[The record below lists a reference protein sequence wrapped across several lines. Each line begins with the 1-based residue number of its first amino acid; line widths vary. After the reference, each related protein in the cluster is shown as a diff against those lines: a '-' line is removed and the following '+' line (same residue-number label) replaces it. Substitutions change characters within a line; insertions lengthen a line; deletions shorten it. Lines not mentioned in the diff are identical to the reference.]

1 VTDHEHSSKQP
12 RAMAGLRATVASC
25 LLAIGLLLA
34 VASFAGPV
42 ADAAVGGPPSAHII
56 LVGNRSTRADLQATV
71 IANGLTTKA
80 TFAYATSPSGPWTIL
95 ASKTFEPDSQPE
107 IFAGIVHHLAPATTY
122 YLRIEATNSSGA
134 VRESK
139 IDDTVS
145 GHSEQVED
153 FTTDSVTAPEVF
165 TGYDPIELGEES
177 QKPRLPCGRHVT
189 SFQCKT
195 HIETNG
201 TATEYHI
208 EYATSKEGAF
218 EPFTSGS
225 SSTISVAEDF
235 AEPEAGLTGLAPETT
250 YYLRVRA
257 TNEKGTVSYVEP
269 LETITGKPS
278 ELGLSAKNVGSTSA
292 ALTASFR
299 PDTFAT
305 EYRLEET
312 TEPDNSGSWTAVPG
326 GEGTVPAAAEEYRHA
341 TAQLT
346 GLNPATT
353 YYVRL
358 FAKNTHGEATSQV
371 ESFETSRPP
380 EATTFALHALR
391 GETVRILGSVTPG
404 GSSVNEEQAV
414 TVGGGATGGTFTLTF
429 EGETTEPIPYIN
441 HETEP
446 NEESELGR
454 VEHALEAL
462 RDIGEGNV
470 SVSENFATST
480 YTVEFTGALAGRDLP
495 EMTADASGLT
505 PSGAVTVAA
514 VQSAVAF
521 DFGYR
526 FQYLDSE
533 SFEKE
538 GWNSPKTVTTP
549 AVDLGAGSEETVD
562 VGQDLTKAQPGRGYH
577 YRLLAT
583 NNTAG
588 DPTVDGAEQ
597 TLTVPAPIPSQE
609 PSCTNQQFRSG
620 LSALLPDCRAYEQVT
635 PAEKEG
641 AEDTFTYGGASSISG
656 TVIGEDG
663 DHFAFRGAGV
673 QWGSNPDPV
682 QSRYFF
688 TRVPGEGW
696 EMTSARPAGET
707 GPFSYQPRLYS
718 PDLTQVGLEVDWGTT
733 SFTDSREVRFE
744 FGPPGGPYTTV
755 ASVPR
760 RDLPVVEDGWA
771 GASSDLGTLVL
782 QNEDRALVSGHVTG
796 TSSGNDLYEYS
807 AGVLRQLNV
816 GLEGKTIGTCG
827 AQLVD
832 GREGGESG
840 HSSLHAVSEAGSR
853 VFFEAVPGSDCSAS
867 MDLYMRVGGAE
878 TIPIGEY
885 EFVEADP
892 EGARLLIRR
901 DGALYRY
908 DTETR
913 AIEPVPASES
923 MSVPQRYSYE
933 VAVVSTWEF
942 GVKYQLGTGSE
953 GQVLRYDNLEHTV
966 ECMSCASSFDPEP
979 KLNAFLTT
987 SALQET
993 EVNGLPRPT
1002 FASANGDYVF
1012 FDTPAALVPQ
1022 DIDGEIPPQTVHK
1035 EENSALYSR
1044 SSDVYEWRANG
1055 VDGCSHIQGCLALIS
1070 SGRGG
1075 YYVELL
1081 GTDPSGDDVFF
1092 ATHESLVP
1100 SDQDNAG
1107 DVYDARI
1114 GGGFPPPAARPVECE
1129 GDACSTPASAPV
1141 DVTPSSFA
1149 FTGAGNVLQPPSSKP
1164 AVKSKKPKPKKKKK
1178 GSQKKGKH
1186 AGKVVKGHGKA
1197 KKSSRRSK

>member
-1 VTDHEHSSKQP
+1 VVT
-12 RAMAGLRATVASC
+12 
-25 LLAIGLLLA
+25 
-34 VASFAGPV
+34 
-42 ADAAVGGPPSAHII
+42 
-56 LVGNRSTRADLQATV
+56 
-71 IANGLTTKA
+71 NGLTTKA
-80 TFAYATSPSGPWTIL
+80 TFAYATSPSGPWTTL
-95 ASKTFEPDSQPE
+95 ASKTLEPNTLTPE
-107 IFAGIVHHLAPATTY
+107 IFNGVVHHLAPATSY
-122 YLRIEATNSSGA
+122 YLRVEAANSSGTTVEGA
-134 VRESK
+134 INDESAPSHNAE
-139 IDDTVS
+139 T
-145 GHSEQVED
+145 VED
-153 FTTDSVTAPEVF
+153 FTTDPAAAPEAF
-165 TGYDPIELGEES
+165 TETDPVALGEES
-177 QKPRLPCGRHVT
+177 HTSRLSCYRHVT
-189 SFQCKT
+189 SFHCKT
-195 HIETNG
+195 HVETNG
-201 TATEYHI
+201 AATEYHI

-218 EPFTSGS
+218 APFTSGS
-225 SSTISVAEDF
+225 SGTVSVAEDF
-235 AEPEAGLTGLAPETT
+235 TEPEADLTGLAPETT

-257 TNEKGTVSYVEP
+257 TNEEGTVSYVEP

-278 ELGLSAKNVGSTSA
+278 ELHLSAQNVGSTSA

-312 TEPDNSGSWTAVPG
+312 TEPGNSGSWATVPG
-326 GEGTVPAAAEEYRHA
+326 GAGTVPAAAEEYRRA
-341 TAQLT
+341 TAHLT
-346 GLNPATT
+346 GLSPATT
-353 YYVRL
+353 YYIRL

-371 ESFETSRPP
+371 ESFKTAGPP
-380 EATTFALHALR
+380 AATTFALHALH
-391 GETVRILGSVTPG
+391 GETARMLGSVAPG

-446 NEESELGR
+446 NEQSENSR
-454 VEHALEAL
+454 VERALEAL
-462 RDIGEGNV
+462 PDIGKGNL
-470 SVSENFATST
+470 SVAENFATST
-480 YTVEFTGALAGRDLP
+480 YTVELTGALAGKDLP

-505 PSGAVTVAA
+505 PSGGTVTVAI
-514 VQSAVAF
+514 VQSAATF

-533 SFEKE
+533 SFAKE

-549 AVDLGAGSEETVD
+549 GVDLGAGDEETVD
-562 VGQDLTKAQPGRGYH
+562 VGQDLTEAQPGRGYH
-577 YRLLAT
+577 YRLLAG

-609 PSCTNQQFRSG
+609 PSCPNQQFRTG
-620 LSALLPDCRAYEQVT
+620 PSALLPDCRAYEQVT
-635 PAEKEG
+635 PFEKEG
-641 AEDTFTYGGASSISG
+641 AEDTFTYGGASAASG
-656 TVIGEDG
+656 VAIGEDG
-663 DHFAFRGAGV
+663 DHVAFRGAGV

-718 PDLTQVGLEVDWGTT
+718 PNLTQIGLEVDWGTT
-733 SFTDSREVRFE
+733 SLTDSSELRFE
-744 FGPPGGPYTTV
+744 LGPPGGPYTTV

-760 RDLPVVEDGWA
+760 RDLPEYDHEKGWA

-782 QNEDRALVSGHVTG
+782 QNEDRALIPGHHTG

-807 AGVLRQLNV
+807 AGQLRQLNV
-816 GLEGKTIGTCG
+816 GPEGRTVGACG
-827 AQLVD
+827 AQLVV

-840 HSSLHAVSEAGSR
+840 ESSLHAVSESGAR
-853 VFFEAVPGSDCSAS
+853 VFFEAVPGSSCSAS
-867 MDLYMRVGGAE
+867 KDLYMRVGGVE

-892 EGARLLIRR
+892 EGSRLLIRK

-913 AIEPVPASES
+913 ATEPVSASES
-923 MSVPQRYSYE
+923 LSAPQRYSYE
-933 VAVVSTWEF
+933 VGVVPTWEF
-942 GVKYQLGTGSE
+942 GVEHQLGANSDE

-979 KLNAFLTT
+979 KLNAVFAGTRV
-987 SALQET
+987 ET
-993 EVNGLPRPT
+993 GINGSPRRT

-1022 DIDGEIPPQTVHK
+1022 DIDGEIPPQTERK
-1035 EENSALYSR
+1035 EEDLESALYSR

-1055 VDGCSHIQGCLALIS
+1055 VDGCSHVQGCLALIS

-1081 GTDPSGDDVFF
+1081 GTDPSGEDVFF

-1100 SDQDNAG
+1100 SDKDNAG
-1107 DVYDARI
+1107 DIYDARI
-1114 GGGFPPPAARPVECE
+1114 DGGFPPPAARPVECE

-1141 DVTPSSFA
+1141 DVTPSSFT
-1149 FTGAGNVLQPPSSKP
+1149 FTGAGNILQPPSSKP
-1164 AVKSKKPKPKKKKK
+1164 AVKAKKPKPKKKKNN
-1178 GSQKKGKH
+1178 KKKSRH
-1186 AGKVVKGHGKA
+1186 AGKAVKGRGKA